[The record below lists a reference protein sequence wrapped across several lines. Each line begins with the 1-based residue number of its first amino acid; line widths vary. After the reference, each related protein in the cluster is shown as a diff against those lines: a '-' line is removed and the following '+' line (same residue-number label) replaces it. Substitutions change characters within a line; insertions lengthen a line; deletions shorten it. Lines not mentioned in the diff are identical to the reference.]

1 MSGVALGAGIAQPAP
16 GPHALVV
23 VALLRRRAS
32 QAKQVQEAEM
42 VLRDLTQRRIRRAD
56 DAKHVGQR
64 HMRDIRAAE
73 FARHR
78 DAAQP
83 AGRIACDLAPG
94 QSAFPVALGR
104 A

>member
-1 MSGVALGAGIAQPAP
+1 MG
-16 GPHALVV
+16 
-23 VALLRRRAS
+23 
-32 QAKQVQEAEM
+32 
-42 VLRDLTQRRIRRAD
+42 LRDLTQRRIRRAD

-83 AGRIACDLAPG
+83 AGRIAFDLAPG

-104 A
+104 ASCTVAREGGGGRDRRGSIPDAGGRDQARRLVPVLNCGGA